1 MDDYD
6 VSNLYESKNE
16 WAARLV
22 NILTPAVIEGI
33 RSIYNE
39 AYKLCV
45 DNDEE
50 EKYLMTFQNLLA
62 RVAKWNS
69 SIIDEETK
77 GLATLASVNTWK
89 ILLLVFIL
97 FN

>member
-50 EKYLMTFQNLLA
+50 EK
-62 RVAKWNS
+62 
-69 SIIDEETK
+69 
-77 GLATLASVNTWK
+77 
-89 ILLLVFIL
+89 VFND
-97 FN
+97 FSKFTCACSKVE